1 MDKSKSSPKLEE
13 TKAFVDSIIRSMFD
27 SLVVVSD
34 KGKITKVN
42 QAALDL
48 LGYSQ
53 EELIGRPVGLLFS
66 HKKNGMTESTVKF
79 VKLFKKGIIRDYQVN
94 YYTKDGE
101 AIPVSFDGSVM
112 RDQEGKLIGI
122 MSIARDLRESTLL
135 QELEKTNQEL
145 IQASEKLRKMDK
157 VKDELLS
164 FVSHELRAPAGNILS
179 FSEFLLDDDISS
191 EEGKAFVEN
200 IKSES
205 EWLLSLI
212 NNILDLSRMEAGKM
226 KFKWVQSDIAEVIN
240 RSAAN
245 FLSKSENKGR
255 NLKIKTHSGHRKIY
269 FDPDRIQQVMLNILS
284 NASKFSPENTAIEI
298 ETREDDENILI
309 SVRDQGV
316 GIAPENIHKIFDKF
330 ERIEMDGNTPRGTGL
345 GMPICKQIIEEG
357 HHGKIWL
364 ESPGEGKGATF
375 FFSLPKNLNEYQEK
389 PPPSDYFIL
398 YDRESK
404 IKDL

>member
-1 MDKSKSSPKLEE
+1 MDKLKSGPKLEE

-53 EELIGRPVGLLFS
+53 EGLIGRPVGLLFS
-66 HKKNGMTESTVKF
+66 HKKDGIAESTVKF

-101 AIPVSFDGSVM
+101 AVPVSFDGSVM

-157 VKDELLS
+157 AKDELLS

-179 FSEFLLDDDISS
+179 FSEFLLEDDISP
-191 EEGKAFVEN
+191 EERKAFVEN

-212 NNILDLSRMEAGKM
+212 NNILDLSRLEARKM

-245 FLSKSENKGR
+245 FLSKRENKGR
-255 NLKIKTHSGHRKIY
+255 NLKMKTHSGRRKIY

-284 NASKFSPENTAIEI
+284 NASKFSPEDTAIEI
-298 ETREDDENILI
+298 EAREGDENILV

-316 GIAPENIHKIFDKF
+316 GIAPDDIPKVFDKF
-330 ERIEMDGNTPRGTGL
+330 ERIEKNGNTPRGTGL

-364 ESPGEGKGATF
+364 ESPGEGKGTTF

-398 YDRESK
+398 YERESK